1 MKKYEGNGTF
11 TEVSEDTM
19 LGLSVK
25 TLIALGVGL
34 SIAVSAYFNL
44 QAEIEV
50 AKELP
55 EPAVSRVEFEL
66 KDNLVRETIM
76 NNAKNIASV
85 PVRCVHNAIAS
96 SRSELTRLVGR

>member
-1 MKKYEGNGTF
+1 MKKYEGNGNF

-76 NNAKNIASV
+76 NNAKNIED
-85 PVRCVHNAIAS
+85 IKTQLDKIE
-96 SRSELTRLVGR
+96 SRLYEIR

>member
-1 MKKYEGNGTF
+1 MSKI

-19 LGLSVK
+19 LGLSIK

-34 SIAVSAYFNL
+34 SIAVSAYLNL

-76 NNAKNIASV
+76 NNAKNIEE
-85 PVRCVHNAIAS
+85 IKTQLDKIE
-96 SRSELTRLVGR
+96 SRLYEIR

>member
-1 MKKYEGNGTF
+1 MKEYEGNGNF
-11 TEVSEDTM
+11 KELGEDTM
-19 LGLSVK
+19 LGVSIK

-34 SIAVSAYFNL
+34 SIAVGMYYNL

-50 AKELP
+50 AKQLP

-76 NNAKNIASV
+76 NNAKNIEE
-85 PVRCVHNAIAS
+85 IKTQLDKI
-96 SRSELTRLVGR
+96 ETRLFEMR

>member
-19 LGLSVK
+19 LGVSIK

-76 NNAKNIASV
+76 NNAKNIQE
-85 PVRCVHNAIAS
+85 IKTQLDKIE
-96 SRSELTRLVGR
+96 SRLYEIR